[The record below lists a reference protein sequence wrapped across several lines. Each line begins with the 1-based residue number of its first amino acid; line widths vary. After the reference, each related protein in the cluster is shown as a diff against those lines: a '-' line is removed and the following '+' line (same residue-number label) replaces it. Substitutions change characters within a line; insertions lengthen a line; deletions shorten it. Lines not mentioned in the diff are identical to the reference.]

1 MRWWVLAIVAVGVGL
16 ALLFAFA
23 GSPEEGGPVA
33 TALADLLATITGRG
47 PRRGPRTTPDGLG
60 VIREDPRS
68 LADSAAVDLDGY
80 ALARAL
86 ASEEGQSP
94 APYKVAVAWAIRNE
108 SGGRVADK
116 VLAGHGDSQGF
127 FARQNA
133 RYLTGAVLADGSP
146 ETAHAGKYVSTAL
159 DPHED
164 DVAIATAV
172 LLGEL
177 VDPTSGAT
185 NFFNPGLQDDLYETG
200 RSDKPADAID
210 SAWRARG
217 LTPVAVE
224 GIDDSK
230 LRFYRHG

>member
-1 MRWWVLAIVAVGVGL
+1 MRWWILAVVAVGVGL

-47 PRRGPRTTPDGLG
+47 PRRGPRTTPDTLG

-68 LADSAAVDLDGY
+68 LADSAAMDLDSY

-86 ASEEGQSP
+86 SSEEGQSP
-94 APYKVAVAWAIRNE
+94 APYKVAVGWAIRNE
-108 SGGRVADK
+108 SHGRVADK
-116 VLAGHGDSQGF
+116 VLAGRGDTDGF
-127 FARQNA
+127 FARQSA
-133 RYLTGAVLADGSP
+133 RYLTGATLADGSP
-146 ETAHAGKYVSTAL
+146 ETGHAGKYVSTAL

-164 DVAIATAV
+164 DAAIATAI

-177 VDPTSGAT
+177 ADPTSGAT
-185 NFFNPGLQDDLYETG
+185 NFFNPTLQNDLYETG

-210 SAWRARG
+210 SAWRGRG
-217 LTPVAVE
+217 LVPVVVD
-224 GIDDSK
+224 GIDDNK